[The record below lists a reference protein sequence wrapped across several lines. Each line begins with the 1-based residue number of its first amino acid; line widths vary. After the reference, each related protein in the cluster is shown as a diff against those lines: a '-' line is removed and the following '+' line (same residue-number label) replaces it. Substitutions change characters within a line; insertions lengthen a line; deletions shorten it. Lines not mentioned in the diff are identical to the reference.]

1 MTANVLRKKGNMTK
15 NVIFTLLGASLLL
28 ATTVSCKRGPEAPVE
43 NNVASA
49 EATLSGS
56 SAPRA
61 LFVGQDKDGAPKDSP
76 KKITWGGA
84 GATLP
89 MLIYQPT
96 GTETAARISSM
107 TLKEDYKGDLK
118 VPYEDSNVASDGTI
132 KFFATSGIQPATQ
145 VTKGAQII
153 ATSKYA
159 DSKATIVTDRV
170 NNGNVDMKK
179 TEVGWPLIS
188 TNKAASATQQWNSI
202 HKSGGGGVHFNLFG
216 NVLLVMFDNISGE
229 QGYTAN
235 SVGGSLN
242 QHPRLTVQSNGMA
255 FAGSTFTSN
264 VFADSFDPWKVG
276 TAKDQVTYTVSNLDF
291 SDASKRQIVPVWF
304 RPMTPANNE
313 EFNITITWEVY
324 NAAQSRWEKSTYKFR
339 KPKNQEYAPNKT
351 MFAHDDGRYYRM
363 SVGISPVAS
372 AEFGSNSFYIVETN
386 IPSFD

>member
-1 MTANVLRKKGNMTK
+1 MTK
-15 NVIFTLLGASLLL
+15 NVIFTLLAASLLL

-61 LFVGQDKDGAPKDSP
+61 LFVGQDKAGAPSDSP
-76 KKITWGGA
+76 KKINWGGK
-84 GATLP
+84 GAVLP
-89 MLIYQPT
+89 MLVYLPT
-96 GTETAARISSM
+96 GTETAPKESTM
-107 TLKEDYKGDLK
+107 TLKSDYKGDL
-118 VPYEDSNVASDGTI
+118 VIPYTDSNVAADGMI
-132 KFFATSGIQPATQ
+132 KYFATSGATATNQ
-145 VTKGAQII
+145 ATKGAII
-153 ATSKYA
+153 TKSSKY
-159 DSKATIVTDRV
+159 DNSKATIVTAPAND
-170 NNGNVDMKK
+170 GNVQMKNAQ
-179 TEVGWPLIS
+179 VDWPLI
-188 TNKAASATQQWNSI
+188 TVNKSDNPTQQWNNV
-202 HKSGGGGVHFNLFG
+202 HKTAGGQVHFNLFG
-216 NVLLVMFDNISGE
+216 NVLLVQFDNISGQ

-255 FAGSTFTSN
+255 LAGSTFTSN
-264 VFADSFDPWKVG
+264 VFADAIDPWVVG
-276 TAKDQVTYTVSNLDF
+276 TAKDQVTYIVSDLDF
-291 SDASKRQIVPVWF
+291 SDTSKRQIVPIWF

-313 EFNITITWEVY
+313 EFNITITWKVY
-324 NAAQSRWEKSTYKFR
+324 NTDQARWEESIYKFR

-372 AEFGSNSFYIVETN
+372 AEFGSNSFYIVEAD